1 LSDSA
6 WAVNGM
12 TTKVSVRT
20 DRRFVGRRILVMT
33 RVVLAS
39 RGSIVGARGTY
50 ALTDDRDHRRTGNYE
65 RHREG
70 Y

>member
-1 LSDSA
+1 
-6 WAVNGM
+6 
-12 TTKVSVRT
+12 
-20 DRRFVGRRILVMT
+20 MT